1 MCALDDQK
9 SKASCG
15 PIMTTLARDVV
26 ISMSAHSLPVISCD
40 GCGACCA
47 KQGTPPMLPD
57 EYAALPKRL
66 KWNIK
71 KHALRYDYSLP
82 CLWYDEKLKRCS
94 NYEYRG
100 IVCREF
106 EVGGVDCL
114 SMREG
119 LC

>member
-71 KHALRYDYSLP
+71 KHALRYDYKVN
-82 CLWYDEKLKRCS
+82 EKLDDGYLLGNFSVSEGTFYQVVYKTPCGTT
-94 NYEYRG
+94 RG
-100 IVCREF
+100 R
-106 EVGGVDCL
+106 
-114 SMREG
+114 R
-119 LC
+119 